1 VGKKDP
7 RVDAYIDKAA
17 PFARPILKHLRR
29 AVHAAVPE
37 AAETIKWGFPHFDY
51 EGIFCSMAAFKAHC
65 AFGFWQ
71 QRQLENRGEKEGMGS
86 FGRLASKQ
94 DLPDDASLRRL
105 LLEAKA
111 LRDSGQRTVRPKR
124 SRPAI
129 EPPEYFLTALRKNR
143 KALAAFEG
151 FPPSHRRE
159 YLEWITEAKGEET
172 RRRRLETAIAW
183 MAEGK
188 ARNWKYSRRRA
199 AIPRSA

>member
-1 VGKKDP
+1 MGKKDP
-7 RVDAYIDKAA
+7 RVDAYIDEAA

-37 AAETIKWGFPHFDY
+37 VTETIKWGFPHFDY

-71 QRQLENRGEKEGMGS
+71 QRQLEKKKDGMGS
-86 FGRLASKQ
+86 FGRLASKA
-94 DLPDDASLRRL
+94 DLPQDAALRRL

-111 LRDSGQRTVRPKR
+111 LRDSGERTPRVKRVRPV
-124 SRPAI
+124 I
-129 EPPEYFLTALRKNR
+129 EPPDYFLTALRKNR
-143 KALAAFEG
+143 KALAAFEA

-159 YLEWITEAKGEET
+159 YLEWITEARGEET

-188 ARNWKYSRRRA
+188 SRNWKYTRG
-199 AIPRSA
+199 